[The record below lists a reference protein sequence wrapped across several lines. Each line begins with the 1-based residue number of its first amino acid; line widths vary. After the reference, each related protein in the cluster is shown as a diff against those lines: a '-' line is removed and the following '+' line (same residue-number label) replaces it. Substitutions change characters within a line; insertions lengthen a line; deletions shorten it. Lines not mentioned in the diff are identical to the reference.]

1 MCERVHVSLSPP
13 CQSIMVGEAGA
24 CNGACSHCGEQGN
37 RESSK
42 TRAGLVLY
50 KPLLRLVP
58 SDLLLSV
65 RPPFL
70 KVPQLPKRVPQRAEE
85 QPLRRRR
92 SGDIFQIH
100 TRALAQQSLELS
112 PDAPAVLTADDC
124 ARGVPKG
131 ILFLQVRRIC

>member
-1 MCERVHVSLSPP
+1 MESVHTV
-13 CQSIMVGEAGA
+13 V
-24 CNGACSHCGEQGN
+24 N
-37 RESSK
+37 RETESSK

-85 QPLRRRR
+85 QPFRRCR
-92 SGDIFQIH
+92 SGDIFQIQ

-112 PDAPAVLTADDC
+112 HL
-124 ARGVPKG
+124 ARL
-131 ILFLQVRRIC
+131 LF